1 MSLRNFIKK
10 HGKRIAGTWGRVNH
24 KKDKRAASKG
34 IRRLKTSEIFER
46 QDYDNKEPTNGNRN
60 YTTINYKR

>member
-24 KKDKRAASKG
+24 KKDKRAAGKG
-34 IRRLKTSEIFER
+34 IRRLKTNQESYIER
-46 QDYDNKEPTNGNRN
+46 EDYDRD
-60 YTTINYKR
+60 YR

>member
-24 KKDKRAASKG
+24 KKDKRAAGKG
-34 IRRLKTSEIFER
+34 IRRLKTDQE
-46 QDYDNKEPTNGNRN
+46 KEALWQP
-60 YTTINYKR
+60 KDQQL